1 MAANTEFVNTKLVD
15 LFSTAKGPS
24 PFMVKNAERI
34 NKIVQQGIFQNQTT
48 QQIASDL
55 QTMAAKITRSEASTI
70 ARTSIQTFNNTTNND
85 VWSAN
90 EHLID
95 KWEWVAALDSKTCP
109 ICAPEDGQVRDK
121 RRDFPRQPPA
131 HPNCRCQILPYWE
144 DQAVRQRPAQQV
156 YKEEQSGARAY
167 KTQVKV
173 KGEKFYRKA
182 VDVQPVNGKAATY
195 ADFIAKAN
203 STTKQTFF
211 GGGNAGRVRAERFD
225 ALNARYKDPQR
236 ALNALVDTSTG
247 GFKKLDRLPSLS
259 KTPTP
264 KQAKA
269 KPAPKASPKPA
280 ATPAPKGPKSLQ
292 QEGKDVLSRVA
303 PELNS
308 FSSIERK
315 FDAVIKRRTQAMI
328 DAKTP
333 EEREAAR
340 KAYMKTNAIQER
352 AAAKVTKAMEKVRKE
367 MLKTN
372 LPENI
377 QKEYLDGINFAG
389 WGTKKKLVNDTKK
402 DVKEFIQMFNG
413 QGFTATGDSYWVRQ
427 IEPDLMG
434 RGYNQANGKVAVRIG
449 SKENLFHELM
459 HTVERQ
465 RPSMGKEAREWIL
478 SKSYGLD
485 DPKLSD
491 KLKGKEVAIRNGKPL
506 FKLSDLTGSSY
517 GDQEV
522 AWKDD
527 FINAYMGKDYG
538 ENVTEV
544 WTVAVEHFTDS
555 RTMGTLFRRHPDLFR
570 MIVGLSKRY

>member
-1 MAANTEFVNTKLVD
+1 MNEKQLLIFLQQAFAAENLGADVVRAVMPQMRQALANIQSVVENLPDDSLIRKMLWQQSLPDVVQAFEPYNEALGTELITQMAEHAPEQIETAKRFLEAGAPGQPLVTPELPSSVATRMAANTEFVNTKLVD

-34 NKIVQQGIFQNQTT
+34 NKIVQRGIFQNQTT

-55 QTMAAKITRSEASTI
+55 QTMAAKITRSEAFTI
-70 ARTSIQTFNNTTNND
+70 ARTSIQSFNNTTNND

-236 ALNALVDTSTG
+236 ALNALVNTSTG
-247 GFKKLDRLPSLS
+247 GFKKLDRLPTLE
-259 KTPTP
+259 
-264 KQAKA
+264 
-269 KPAPKASPKPA
+269 
-280 ATPAPKGPKSLQ
+280 KS
-292 QEGKDVLSRVA
+292 
-303 PELNS
+303 
-308 FSSIERK
+308 
-315 FDAVIKRRTQAMI
+315 
-328 DAKTP
+328 
-333 EEREAAR
+333 
-340 KAYMKTNAIQER
+340 
-352 AAAKVTKAMEKVRKE
+352 
-367 MLKTN
+367 
-372 LPENI
+372 
-377 QKEYLDGINFAG
+377 
-389 WGTKKKLVNDTKK
+389 
-402 DVKEFIQMFNG
+402 
-413 QGFTATGDSYWVRQ
+413 
-427 IEPDLMG
+427 
-434 RGYNQANGKVAVRIG
+434 
-449 SKENLFHELM
+449 
-459 HTVERQ
+459 
-465 RPSMGKEAREWIL
+465 
-478 SKSYGLD
+478 
-485 DPKLSD
+485 
-491 KLKGKEVAIRNGKPL
+491 
-506 FKLSDLTGSSY
+506 
-517 GDQEV
+517 
-522 AWKDD
+522 
-527 FINAYMGKDYG
+527 
-538 ENVTEV
+538 
-544 WTVAVEHFTDS
+544 
-555 RTMGTLFRRHPDLFR
+555 
-570 MIVGLSKRY
+570 